1 MLGNK
6 KESQKEE
13 KPAGQVTKKWAPPP
27 PISLA
32 QGLDSLLDIVYT
44 KLVR

>member
-13 KPAGQVTKKWAPPP
+13 KPPPP

-44 KLVR
+44 KLVS